1 MSERA
6 LEFVETWVQEAIE
19 DMDELP
25 AAGDESKTKALALAC
40 IKAAREE
47 GIPESEIKEA
57 FDDLGAFIGGQ
68 VDEERDRE
76 EHEEEDDDDDDND
89 DDDDELIED
98 DENEDDDEKADKN

>member
-25 AAGDESKTKALALAC
+25 AEGDDSKTKALALAC

-68 VDEERDRE
+68 IDEERDRE
-76 EHEEEDDDDDDND
+76 EHEEDDDDDD
-89 DDDDELIED
+89 DEFVED
-98 DENEDDDEKADKN
+98 DEEDDDEKADKH